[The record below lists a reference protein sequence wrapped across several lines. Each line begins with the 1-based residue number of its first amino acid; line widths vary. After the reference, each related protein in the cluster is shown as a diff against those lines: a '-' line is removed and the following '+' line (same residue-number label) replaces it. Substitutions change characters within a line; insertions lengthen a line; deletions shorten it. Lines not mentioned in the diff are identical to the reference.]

1 MQWFSNKRESDF
13 DFKKIHVAM
22 IYDMAFKTI
31 YLKEN

>member
-13 DFKKIHVAM
+13 DFKNVAM